1 LNMEPELSLLIVFAA
16 GLLSFLSPCVLPL
29 IPGYIA
35 FVAGLPIDNM
45 TEGGWTDK
53 KMASAMLNSV
63 MFVVGF
69 SAVFVLMGAS
79 ATWLGGFLVQRLPLL
94 ISIAGVVI
102 IIFGLQ
108 QIGLFKFGFML
119 STKQID
125 LPAEKLGPFKAPLL
139 GAAFAF
145 GWTPCVGPILAAI
158 LTYAATMDTV
168 GKGVMLLIVYSA
180 GHEGIFQVFFK
191 NQKIYESHS
200 KNQRR
205 DTGAF
210 RNTDDNRKFDFNN
223 GQTRVFKQI
232 GLVARDTNLLVWKE
246 N

>member
-1 LNMEPELSLLIVFAA
+1 MEQELSLLIVFVA

-29 IPGYIA
+29 IPGYIS
-35 FVAGLPIDNM
+35 FVSGLSIDSM
-45 TEGGWTDK
+45 AEGGWTDK
-53 KMASAMLNSV
+53 EMASAMINSV

-69 SAVFVLMGAS
+69 SLVFVLLGAS
-79 ATWLGGFLVQRLPLL
+79 ATWLGGFLVQKQPLL

-119 STKQID
+119 STKRID
-125 LPAEKLGPFKAPLL
+125 LPAEKLGPLKAPLL

-145 GWTPCVGPILAAI
+145 GWTPCIGPVLGAI

-180 GHEGIFQVFFK
+180 GLGIPFLLTTVAMKGFFK
-191 NQKIYESHS
+191 FFSKIKKHMNLIQKISGAILVLLGILMITGKLTLIAS
-200 KNQRR
+200 KL
-205 DTGAF
+205 AF
-210 RNTDDNRKFDFNN
+210 LNR
-223 GQTRVFKQI
+223 
-232 GLVARDTNLLVWKE
+232 LVL
-246 N
+246 

>member
-1 LNMEPELSLLIVFAA
+1 MMQPELSLLIVFAA

-35 FVAGLPIDNM
+35 FVAGLSVDDM
-45 TEGGWTDK
+45 TESRWKDSE
-53 KMASAMLNSV
+53 MVAAMLNSI
-63 MFVVGF
+63 MFVLGF
-69 SAVFVLMGAS
+69 SAVFVAMGAS
-79 ATWLGGFLVQRLPLL
+79 ATWLGGVLIQRLPVLVN
-94 ISIAGVVI
+94 IAGLII

-119 STKQID
+119 YAKQVN

-145 GWTPCVGPILAAI
+145 GWTPCVGPILAGI

-180 GHEGIFQVFFK
+180 GLGIPFLLTTLAMKGFFRMFSK
-191 NQKIYESHS
+191 IKKYMGLIQKFSGAILVLLGILMISGKLTLITS
-200 KNQRR
+200 KLGFLDR
-205 DTGAF
+205 
-210 RNTDDNRKFDFNN
+210 
-223 GQTRVFKQI
+223 
-232 GLVARDTNLLVWKE
+232 LVW
-246 N
+246 

>member
-1 LNMEPELSLLIVFAA
+1 MEQELSILIVFTA

-35 FVAGLPIDNM
+35 FVSGLSIDQM

-53 KMASAMLNSV
+53 EMKSAMLKSV
-63 MFVVGF
+63 MFVLGF
-69 SAVFVLMGAS
+69 SIVFVVLGAS
-79 ATWLGGFLVQRLPLL
+79 ATWLGGFLVQRLPL
-94 ISIAGVVI
+94 IVSIAGVVI

-180 GHEGIFQVFFK
+180 GLGIPFLLTTVAMKVFFK
-191 NQKIYESHS
+191 FFSKIKQYMNLIQKISGAILVLLGILMI
-200 KNQRR
+200 
-205 DTGAF
+205 TGNLTLITAKLGF
-210 RNTDDNRKFDFNN
+210 LN
-223 GQTRVFKQI
+223 G
-232 GLVARDTNLLVWKE
+232 LAW
-246 N
+246 